1 MPDDE
6 PQRRPS
12 QIIAEMLGLPE
23 PRPFTEEEE
32 RAYQEAMDRVDA
44 QVRAIIARRQ
54 RRAA

>member
-12 QIIAEMLGLPE
+12 QIICEMLGLPE

-32 RAYQEAMDRVDA
+32 RAYQEAMDRADA

>member
-1 MPDDE
+1 MSDDE

-23 PRPFTEEEE
+23 PRRFTEEEE
-32 RAYQEAMDRVDA
+32 RAYQEAMDRADA